1 MGILDKVRLLAESGR
16 YDSCGP
22 KSCEV
27 KITKGLGGIYNAK
40 SERKD
45 CTLFKT
51 LMTNSCGFDCKY
63 CLNPKCKNKVSYE
76 PEELASLFMNL
87 VRNYDVHG
95 LFLSSGV
102 AGDADKISEK
112 MIKAVRL
119 IRFKYKFRGYVHFK
133 ILPGVSYEIVKQAS
147 ELANRLSINIEAPNS
162 SVLSELSTSKDFKI
176 DLLKRQAWISHLSN
190 NQTTQMI
197 VSNHA
202 TDKDILKMMK
212 WEYEK
217 LKLKRVYFSA
227 FKPVPGTDL
236 EKEPEV
242 SNKRE
247 NHLYNSDFLIRKYGY
262 SFKEFNSILDEGM
275 LPNADPKL
283 AMAKV
288 DFNSL
293 DVNDASYD
301 ELIRVPGIGLKGAKK
316 IVEQRK
322 KEKINSWKVLGKLG
336 VIQKRAGAFLKV
348 NGYRQKMLGEF

>member
-1 MGILDKVRLLAESGR
+1 MGILDKIWLLTESGK

-51 LMTNSCGFDCKY
+51 LMTNSCNLDCKY
-63 CLNPKCKNKVSYE
+63 CSNPKCKNKVSYE
-76 PEELASLFMNL
+76 PEELAGIFMNL
-87 VRNYDVHG
+87 ARNYDVHG

-102 AGDADKISEK
+102 AGDPDKISER
-112 MIKAVRL
+112 MLKAVRL
-119 IRFKYKFRGYVHFK
+119 LRFKYKFGGYIHFK
-133 ILPGVSYEIVKQAS
+133 ILPGTSREIIKQAS
-147 ELANRLSINIEAPNS
+147 EIANRLSINIEAPNS
-162 SVLSELSTSKDFKI
+162 STLSELSTCKDFKI
-176 DLLKRQAWISHLSN
+176 DLLRRQAWISKFSK

-197 VSNHA
+197 VSNHS

-227 FKPVPGTDL
+227 FRPVKGTEL
-236 EKEPEV
+236 ENEPAV
-242 SNKRE
+242 SNTRE

-262 SFKEFNSILDEGM
+262 SFKEFDSILEGGM
-275 LPNADPKL
+275 LPSQDPKL
-283 AMAKV
+283 AMAKEN
-288 DFNSL
+288 FNSV
-293 DVNDASYD
+293 DVNEASY
-301 ELIRVPGIGLKGAKK
+301 EQLIRVPGIGLKGAKK
-316 IVEQRK
+316 IIQQRK
-322 KEKINSWKVLGKLG
+322 KENIKSWGRLSKLG
-336 VIQKRAGAFLKV
+336 VVQKRAGAFLKV